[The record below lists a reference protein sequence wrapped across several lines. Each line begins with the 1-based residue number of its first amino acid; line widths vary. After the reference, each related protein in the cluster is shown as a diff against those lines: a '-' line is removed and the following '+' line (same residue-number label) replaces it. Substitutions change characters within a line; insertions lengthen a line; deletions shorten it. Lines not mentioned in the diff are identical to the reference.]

1 MAIVSI
7 KGLLARHNLATP
19 QQFDEWHKA
28 WRVTQEAGSADTFM
42 MFVAR
47 ERGASEETFLR
58 ELAAALDWPYID
70 LTKTDVSADARK
82 KISTKIAFQYSVLPV
97 KFEEGRLTVAVSNPF
112 DAAMLSAVQFD
123 ARVPVQYALTTH
135 IEIDKSLKK
144 FYGVGAET
152 LDEMAKDDEP
162 WICWEDKE
170 ITEGDQEASVIKF
183 VNQIIWEAF
192 KDRATDIHFEPAE
205 DELRIRYRI
214 DGILHQTPMPPQLK
228 RFQASLISRI
238 KVMSGMN
245 IAEKRLPQDGRI
257 NVRIKGEEID
267 IRVSTVPTVYGESV
281 SLRLLTRGKIF
292 LGMEKLG
299 FAPAEESRIR
309 EIIVK
314 PHGIFLVTGPT
325 GSGKSTSLYA
335 FLATINSVTKRIIT
349 IEEPVEYELK
359 GINQIAVR
367 GDIGLTFAMGLRH
380 ILRQDPNVI
389 MVGEIRDL
397 ETAEIAIR
405 AALTGHLVF
414 STLHTNDAPS
424 AFTRLIDMG
433 IEPFLVASSVEAVLA
448 QRLVRTI
455 CPKCKAEQKVG
466 GIICGASGF
475 PRIKST
481 RPASA
486 KGPGARSAGNWAT
499 RGAWAF
505 TNCCSWTRTS
515 ARSSWAAPPPPPS
528 RKRPCKTAC
537 ALCGPMAGTRSG
549 PPRPPSRKSC
559 ASRKPKNISIA
570 DRRRQTA
577 RLGERFLMA
586 RWHSANVLQTNAGGT
601 APLAACRQRRTFYRS
616 GRNDAADQRAVP
628 AGGGGQGL
636 ANAFPRQTQHR
647 LAPAGQGFLSRRA
660 IAQQRSGRS
669 GVHGRA
675 AIGKTFP
682 AAGHACGLEHLF
694 AAAAGRQTRRAASC
708 HCHHCGK
715 ERGGRISRCSWKRKG
730 FWPTAWK
737 RPVWSSLL
745 AAKINEDGVWIFAGA
760 AGEPALVVWC
770 VWG

>member
-1 MAIVSI
+1 MANVSI
-7 KGLLARHNLATP
+7 KGILARHNLVTP
-19 QQFDEWHKA
+19 QQFDGWVKA
-28 WRVTQEAGSADTFM
+28 WKVTQEAGSTDSLLVFM
-42 MFVAR
+42 AR
-47 ERGASEETFLR
+47 ERGSSEEAFLQD
-58 ELAAALDWPYID
+58 LAKALDWPFV
-70 LTKTDVSADARK
+70 DVVKAEVSPEARK
-82 KISTKIAFQYSVLPV
+82 KLSTKVAFQYAVLPV
-97 KFEEGRLTVAVSNPF
+97 KFEDNRLTVAVSNPF
-112 DAAMLSAVQFD
+112 DAAMLGAVQFD
-123 ARVPVQYALTTH
+123 ARVPVQYALSTRAD
-135 IEIDKSLKK
+135 IDKCLKK

-152 LDEMAKDDEP
+152 LDEMSKDDEP
-162 WICWEDKE
+162 LELLVEDKE

-299 FAPAEESRIR
+299 FAPTEESRIR

-335 FLATINSVTKRIIT
+335 FLSTINSVTKRIIT

-455 CPKCKAEQKVG
+455 CPKCKVEQKVARDYLRR
-466 GIICGASGF
+466 IGF
-475 PRIKST
+475 PEDQIDST
-481 RPASA
+481 KFT
-486 KGPGARSAGNWAT
+486 KGAG
-499 RGAWAF
+499 
-505 TNCCSWTRTS
+505 C
-515 ARSSWAAPPPPPS
+515 
-528 RKRPCKTAC
+528 
-537 ALCGPMAGTRSG
+537 
-549 PPRPPSRKSC
+549 
-559 ASRKPKNISIA
+559 
-570 DRRRQTA
+570 
-577 RLGERFLMA
+577 EE
-586 RWHSANVLQTNAGGT
+586 
-601 APLAACRQRRTFYRS
+601 CRQLGYQGRMGIYELLFMDEDIRTLIL
-616 GRNDAADQRAVP
+616 N
-628 AGGGGQGL
+628 
-636 ANAFPRQTQHR
+636 
-647 LAPAGQGFLSRRA
+647 
-660 IAQQRSGRS
+660 
-669 GVHGRA
+669 
-675 AIGKTFP
+675 
-682 AAGHACGLEHLF
+682 
-694 AAAAGRQTRRAASC
+694 RAASSTIAQKAMANGMRTLRADGWKKVRATQTTIEEVLRVTQTEE
-708 HCHHCGK
+708 HLKSLIEDPKPPGWGK
-715 ERGGRISRCSWKRKG
+715 G
-730 FWPTAWK
+730 
-737 RPVWSSLL
+737 
-745 AAKINEDGVWIFAGA
+745 
-760 AGEPALVVWC
+760 
-770 VWG
+770 

>member
-1 MAIVSI
+1 MAIASI
-7 KGLLARHNLATP
+7 KTLLEKHNLATTH
-19 QQFDEWHKA
+19 QFAEWNKT
-28 WRVTQEAGSADTFM
+28 WRVMAEGGSQETLLAFI
-42 MFVAR
+42 AR
-47 ERGASEETFLR
+47 EKGCTEELFLQQLAGALG
-58 ELAAALDWPYID
+58 WPFID
-70 LTKTDVSADARK
+70 LAKTEVSHEARK
-82 KISTKIAFQYSVLPV
+82 RLSTKVAFQYFVLPIQFD
-97 KFEEGRLTVAVSNPF
+97 KGQLQVAVSNPF

-123 ARVPVQYALTTH
+123 ARVPVNFALTTRTE
-135 IEIDKSLKK
+135 IEKSLKK

-152 LDEMAKDDEP
+152 LDEIAKEDEP
-162 WICWEDKE
+162 LDLLAEDKE

-228 RFQASLISRI
+228 RYQASLISRI

-292 LGMEKLG
+292 LSMDKLG
-299 FAPAEESRIR
+299 FDPAEESRIR

-335 FLATINSVTKRIIT
+335 FLSTINSVTKRIIT

-367 GDIGLTFAMGLRH
+367 SDIGLTFAMGLRH

-455 CPKCKAEQKVG
+455 CPKCMTEQKVERAYLKR
-466 GIICGASGF
+466 IGF
-475 PRIKST
+475 PENEIETTKFR
-481 RPASA
+481 
-486 KGPGARSAGNWAT
+486 KGAG
-499 RGAWAF
+499 
-505 TNCCSWTRTS
+505 C
-515 ARSSWAAPPPPPS
+515 
-528 RKRPCKTAC
+528 
-537 ALCGPMAGTRSG
+537 
-549 PPRPPSRKSC
+549 
-559 ASRKPKNISIA
+559 
-570 DRRRQTA
+570 
-577 RLGERFLMA
+577 EE
-586 RWHSANVLQTNAGGT
+586 
-601 APLAACRQRRTFYRS
+601 CRQLGYQGRMGIYELLFMDEDIRSLIMTRANSSVIAAKAMENGMRTL
-616 GRNDAADQRAVP
+616 RNDGWKKVKAAKTTIEEVLRVT
-628 AGGGGQGL
+628 
-636 ANAFPRQTQHR
+636 QTE
-647 LAPAGQGFLSRRA
+647 
-660 IAQQRSGRS
+660 
-669 GVHGRA
+669 
-675 AIGKTFP
+675 
-682 AAGHACGLEHLF
+682 EHLKSLVEDSKQP
-694 AAAAGRQTRRAASC
+694 G
-708 HCHHCGK
+708 
-715 ERGGRISRCSWKRKG
+715 WVKG
-730 FWPTAWK
+730 
-737 RPVWSSLL
+737 S
-745 AAKINEDGVWIFAGA
+745 
-760 AGEPALVVWC
+760 
-770 VWG
+770 